1 MARVSSGTILAG
13 KYALVAKLGQG
24 GMGSVWRAEHVQLRS
39 PIAIKLIDEDIASD
53 SEALARFMREA
64 QSAAALRS
72 PHVVQILDFGAD
84 NGVPY
89 IAMEL
94 LEGESLAR
102 RIERTRGI
110 SPLETASIVTQ
121 VSRAIAKAHE
131 TGIVHRDLKP
141 DNIFVVH
148 NDEEEVA
155 KVLDFGIAKAQR
167 SLDATTGSNTRTGA
181 ILGTPYYMSP
191 EQAEGNRYVD
201 HRTDLWALG
210 VIAFECLL
218 GRRPFDS
225 DALGSLL
232 LAICTRP
239 VPVPSSHGRVPRGF
253 DAWFARACSR
263 DPQARFQSARE
274 LAAELRRVCGVT
286 NRDSQDVPAAVSIA
300 PPTVRAGSEEPPPTA
315 YIGSAPTANTY
326 AASVGVG
333 KSRGSA
339 VAWLIGGAVTAV
351 AVAGGGAWIVKQ
363 RSAAAEADASASA
376 ARSDPVTPPAPVVA
390 TLAPPAKAAEAA
402 PSVTLTAPSP
412 SDPVPS
418 SVPAPV
424 TVPKVTTLRKSS
436 PKPKSTAT
444 ATTTA
449 PKPAPVAEPAS
460 EPAPPPAPK
469 PAPPPAP
476 KQKDVNLGI

>member
-1 MARVSSGTILAG
+1 MARVSSGTVLAG

-39 PIAIKLIDEDIASD
+39 PIAIKLMDEDIASN

-72 PHVVQILDFGAD
+72 PHVVQILDFGVD
-84 NGVPY
+84 DGVPY

-102 RIERTRGI
+102 RIERTGGI
-110 SPLETASIVTQ
+110 SPLETASIITQ

-167 SLDATTGSNTRTGA
+167 SLDVTTGSNTRTGA

-239 VPVPSSHGRVPRGF
+239 IPVPSSHGRVPRGF

-263 DPQARFQSARE
+263 DLGARFQNARE

-286 NRDSQDVPAAVSIA
+286 SRDSQDVPAAVSIA
-300 PPTVRAGSEEPPPTA
+300 PPTVRAGSEEPPPTP
-315 YIGSAPTANTY
+315 YIGSPPTANTY

-339 VAWLIGGAVTAV
+339 MTWLIGGAVAVV
-351 AVAGGGAWIVKQ
+351 AVAGGGAWLVKQ
-363 RSAAAEADASASA
+363 RSAAAEAEASASA
-376 ARSDPVTPPAPVVA
+376 ANSDPVAPPAPVVA
-390 TLAPPAKAAEAA
+390 TPGPPTKAAEAA
-402 PSVTLTAPSP
+402 ASVTGTAPP
-412 SDPVPS
+412 PPDPVPS
-418 SVPAPV
+418 SVPA
-424 TVPKVTTLRKSS
+424 VPKVPTLRKSS
-436 PKPKSTAT
+436 TKPKPTAT
-444 ATTTA
+444 ATATA
-449 PKPAPVAEPAS
+449 PEPGPAPAA
-460 EPAPPPAPK
+460 APPPAPK

>member
-1 MARVSSGTILAG
+1 VLAG
-13 KYALVAKLGQG
+13 KYALRAKLGQG

-39 PIAIKLIDEDIASD
+39 PIAIKLIDEDIVSEP
-53 SEALARFMREA
+53 EALARFMREA

-84 NGVPY
+84 NDVPY

-94 LEGESLAR
+94 LDGESLASR
-102 RIERTRGI
+102 LDRTRGI
-110 SPLETASIVTQ
+110 TPLETASIVTQ

-131 TGIVHRDLKP
+131 SGIVHRDLKP
-141 DNIFVVH
+141 DNIFIVR

-167 SLDATTGSNTRTGA
+167 SMDVTTGSNTRTGA

-239 VPVPSSHGRVPRGF
+239 IPVPSSHGRVPRGF

-263 DPQARFQSARE
+263 DLGARFQNARE

-286 NRDSQDVPAAVSIA
+286 SRDSQDVPAAISIA
-300 PPTVRAGSEEPPPTA
+300 PPTVLSAGQEPPPTE
-315 YIGSAPTANTY
+315 YLGSAPTANTY
-326 AASVGVG
+326 AASVGVA
-333 KSRGSA
+333 KSRGGA
-339 VAWLIGGAVTAV
+339 VAWLIGGAIALV
-351 AVAGGGAWIVKQ
+351 AFAGGGAWVVKK
-363 RSAAAEADASASA
+363 RSDAALAEASASA
-376 ARSDPVTPPAPVVA
+376 QPVLPVPAAPVPRTPSPPPKAPEPAPTVSV
-390 TLAPPAKAAEAA
+390 APPPPVQSAPASASPAPAAA
-402 PSVTLTAPSP
+402 P
-412 SDPVPS
+412 
-418 SVPAPV
+418 
-424 TVPKVTTLRKSS
+424 KVAVRRVS
-436 PKPKSTAT
+436 PKPAP
-444 ATTTA
+444 ALAPTA
-449 PKPAPVAEPAS
+449 PKPVPVAEP
-460 EPAPPPAPK
+460 EPEPPPAPKPAAPPPAPK
-469 PAPPPAP
+469 P
-476 KQKDVNLGI
+476 KDINLGI